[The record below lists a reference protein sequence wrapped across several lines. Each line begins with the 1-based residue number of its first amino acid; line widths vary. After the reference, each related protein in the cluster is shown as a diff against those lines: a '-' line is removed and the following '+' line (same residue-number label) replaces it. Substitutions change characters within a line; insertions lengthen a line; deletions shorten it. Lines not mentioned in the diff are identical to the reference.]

1 MTLEELLVSVGIDTE
16 ELTTGA
22 AGAADDVESS
32 LGGIQGAAAGA
43 AVGGL
48 FAAGL
53 SNAMDASAANA
64 KLARQLGLS
73 SEEAERAGT
82 VAGDVFS
89 AGFGESIDG
98 VNESIEAV
106 VSSMGGMSKVSD
118 DELSSMT
125 TSALMLADTFDM
137 DVADSAAAAG
147 QMIKSGL
154 AKDGTQAFDILTAAA
169 QKLPKAMREDITA
182 AVSEYGK
189 TWSRV
194 GLTAQDAYG
203 MMAQYINAGGRDI
216 DQAGDVLHE
225 FARITS
231 EETDRAG
238 KAYKGLGLNAKDML
252 SKVHK
257 GGDSAKQALTET
269 LAALR
274 GVKDPAKQSA
284 LAVELFGDMAGEGA
298 DALWAMDPATAAASS
313 GMDDVEGAAKAAN
326 DSMAASPVQ
335 SWDALMRTLSTTI
348 GELLAPALKVVSD
361 FLKEHPGLIKVLAP
375 ILLGLA
381 AAIGIAVVAQWAWN
395 AALWAWPGTWII
407 AGIIALIAIIVLI
420 IVYWDEIAAA
430 TGRAWDW
437 IVGKLG
443 EAWDWIKTKSVETWD
458 WITGKL
464 SDAWDWITGKL
475 GDAWDWISD
484 KTTEAWD
491 WVTGTIEDAITAQM
505 TAIGW
510 LAAIPGRVAG
520 WLGKLVDW
528 VAGLPGR
535 IGKASKG
542 MWDSI
547 VSGFKAAVNSLIR
560 MWNGLYFQLGGG
572 SFMGVD
578 IPSVRLDT
586 PDIPYLAEGGVAT
599 GPTLAMIGEGSEDEV
614 VAPLSKLD
622 GMLRGVANSVRDTGG
637 QPREQ
642 VITLDIVGADSAFV
656 DFFKD
661 VVRTRAGGSVVR
673 LAEG

>member
-16 ELTTGA
+16 DLTSGA

-32 LGGIQGAAAGA
+32 LGGIKGAAAGA

-64 KLARQLGLS
+64 KLARQLGLNE
-73 SEEAERAGT
+73 EEAKRAGT
-82 VAGDVFS
+82 VAGDVYS

-106 VSSMGGMSKVSD
+106 VSSMGGMSKVTD

-154 AKDGTQAFDILTAAA
+154 AKDGEEAFDILTAAA
-169 QKLPKAMREDITA
+169 QKLPKSMREDITA
-182 AVSEYGK
+182 AVNEYGK

-203 MMAQYINAGGRDI
+203 MMAQYIEAGGRDI

-231 EETDRAG
+231 EETG
-238 KAYKGLGLNAKDML
+238 KASDAFKGLGLNAKDML
-252 SKVHK
+252 AKIHK
-257 GGDSAKQALTET
+257 GGEPAKQALTET

-326 DSMAASPVQ
+326 DSMATSPAQ
-335 SWDALMRTLSTTI
+335 AWESIMRTLTATI
-348 GELLAPALKVVSD
+348 GEQLAPALKVFGD
-361 FLKEHPGLIKVLAP
+361 FLKDHQGLIKIVAP
-375 ILLGLA
+375 VLLGLA
-381 AAIGIAVVAQWAWN
+381 VAIGVAVVAQWAWN

-407 AGIIALIAIIVLI
+407 AGIMALVAVIVLI
-420 IVYWDEIAAA
+420 VVYWDEIAAK
-430 TGRAWDW
+430 TGEVWDW
-437 IVGKLG
+437 ITGKLG
-443 EAWDWIKTKSVETWD
+443 EAWDWITQKSSETWD
-458 WITGKL
+458 AVTGAL
-464 SDAWDWITGKL
+464 SDAWDWITTKL
-475 GDAWDWISD
+475 GDAWGWI
-484 KTTEAWD
+484 TEKAQTAFD
-491 WVTGTIEDAITAQM
+491 FVTGIIETAITAQID
-505 TAIGW
+505 AIGW
-510 LAAIPGRVAG
+510 LAAVPGRVKG
-520 WLGKLVDW
+520 WLDDMVGW

-535 IGKASKG
+535 IATAAKG
-542 MWDSI
+542 MWNSI
-547 VSGFKAAVNSLIR
+547 TSGFKSAVNSLIG
-560 MWNGLYFQLGGG
+560 MWNGLSFTLGGG

-578 IPSVRLDT
+578 IPTVRLDT
-586 PDIPYLAEGGVAT
+586 PDIPYLAEGGVTT
-599 GPTLAMIGEGSEDEV
+599 GPTLAMIGEGREDEAV
-614 VAPLSKLD
+614 MPLSKLD
-622 GMLRGVANSVRDTGG
+622 GMLRSVAGAVRDTGG

-642 VITLDIVGADSAFV
+642 RIVLDVVGADSAFV
-656 DFFKD
+656 EFFKD
-661 VVRTRAGGSVVR
+661 VVRTRAGGDVVR
-673 LAEG
+673 LAE